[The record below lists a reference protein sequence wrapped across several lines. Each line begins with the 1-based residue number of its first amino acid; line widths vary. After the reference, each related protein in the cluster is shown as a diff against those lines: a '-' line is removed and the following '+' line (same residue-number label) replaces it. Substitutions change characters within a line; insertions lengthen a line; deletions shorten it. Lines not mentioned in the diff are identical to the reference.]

1 MGTCKS
7 VLWIYQKPVT
17 VCFAVGENCAATT
30 VYQKKPPK
38 SNFCD
43 GDAFKSP
50 PAIVFSLQPGSPKFC
65 STIMS

>member
-17 VCFAVGENCAATT
+17 PAVCFGVGENYAAAT

-43 GDAFKSP
+43 GNAFKSP
-50 PAIVFSLQPGSPKFC
+50 SLFLVHSQALQNFVLL
-65 STIMS
+65 